1 MFLLEFVDLLEIWSQ
16 IFKEDLENLVDQSY
30 SCYLLIPVA
39 PQATRLTTFSK
50 AVPPVK
56 HLLLPDRWR
65 KCR

>member
-1 MFLLEFVDLLEIWSQ
+1 MNPVMFLLEFVDLLEIWSQ

-30 SCYLLIPVA
+30 SCYSLIP
-39 PQATRLTTFSK
+39 

-56 HLLLPDRWR
+56 HLPLPDRWR